1 MGIPL
6 AHGLVMNDAP
16 VSGRP
21 PDALYRLAAAG
32 LGGMLLG
39 LSADRRTG
47 AILRVLGLGL
57 IAFAAEPL
65 LAQGVQTAGDKRRR
79 VSFKSMLDIERPVA
93 DVFAF
98 FKNFENFAHVTT
110 GIRSVIDYE
119 DGRSRWEVT
128 TPSGRTL
135 TWNAVVTKYVPNSVI
150 AWESV
155 PHSDVETTGLVRF
168 TPLSPG
174 RTRLELAI
182 TYRPTRTDLADAVHS
197 LLAPRNTRRLRADLE
212 QARHYI
218 ESLPAA
224 DEPATSNQQ
233 PATSN

>member
-1 MGIPL
+1 VIGIPL
-6 AHGLVMNDAP
+6 AHEPGMSDAP
-16 VSGRP
+16 IPGRP

-32 LGGMLLG
+32 LGGALLG
-39 LSADRRTG
+39 LNADRRTRS
-47 AILRVLGLGL
+47 ILRLLGIGL
-57 IAFAAEPL
+57 IAFAAQPL
-65 LAQGVQTAGDKRRR
+65 LEQGVEIVGEKRRR
-79 VSFKSMLDIERPVA
+79 VSFKSVLDIERPVA

-119 DGRSRWEVT
+119 DGRSRWEVM

-135 TWNAVVTKYVPNSVI
+135 SWNAVVTKYVPNSVI

-168 TPLSPG
+168 TPIAPG
-174 RTRLELAI
+174 WTRLELAF
-182 TYRPTRTDLADAVHS
+182 TYRPARTDLADAVHS
-197 LLAPRNTRRLRADLE
+197 LLAPRATRRLRAGLE

-218 ESLPAA
+218 ESLPTA
-224 DEPATSNQQ
+224 DEPAASN
-233 PATSN
+233 